1 VTAAVQGVTGQAA
14 IQAATQHA
22 TLMGYHDAFLA
33 SALVALLGIG
43 AAFLIRDSDAAA
55 SMRRIEP
62 ATAPAGASPNGHE
75 PLREKDLVGVGE
87 RD

>member
-1 VTAAVQGVTGQAA
+1 
-14 IQAATQHA
+14 
-22 TLMGYHDAFLA
+22 MGYHDAFLA

-62 ATAPAGASPNGHE
+62 ATAPAGSTANGRE
-75 PLREKDLVGVGE
+75 PSRGADLVGVGE
-87 RD
+87 HD